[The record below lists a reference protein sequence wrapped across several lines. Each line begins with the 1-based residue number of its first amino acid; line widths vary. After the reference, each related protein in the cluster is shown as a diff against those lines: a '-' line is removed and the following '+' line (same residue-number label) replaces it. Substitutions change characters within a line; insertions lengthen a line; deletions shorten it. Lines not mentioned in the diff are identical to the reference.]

1 MLQERGDRALNAFI
15 NVTLVIIGIC
25 VAYPLWYVI
34 ICSFSNPSDIAVGK
48 VFLWPSGFTLQGYVE
63 MFRHTQLWVGY
74 GNTIMYTS
82 CSSAIGLA
90 LQLTCA
96 YALSRK
102 NLPGRNW
109 MNFFFLF
116 TMYFSGGM
124 IPAYLLY
131 DSMGLINTRTLL
143 CIGGAFSA
151 WNMIVARSFFMGSIP
166 DSLFDAARID
176 GCGYLRF
183 FVQVVL
189 PLSGAMVAIIALYN
203 IQSHWNSYMSGL
215 IYLHDSDK
223 FTLQQVIHN
232 IQNMSGELSSEMTD
246 IVDMEQMAML
256 ENRAKLLRYTTVIVA
271 ALPMVLFYPFIQR
284 FFVKGVMVGSVKG

>member
-1 MLQERGDRALNAFI
+1 MLQEKGDRTLNAFI
-15 NVTLVIIGIC
+15 NITLIIIGIC

-34 ICSFSNPSDIAVGK
+34 ICSFSNPSDIATGK

-63 MFRHTQLWVGY
+63 MFKHTQLWVGY
-74 GNTIMYTS
+74 RNTIMYTA
-82 CSSAIGLA
+82 CSSALGLM

-102 NLPGRNW
+102 DLPGRNW
-109 MNFFFLF
+109 LNFFFLF

-124 IPAYLLY
+124 IPLYLLW
-131 DSMGLINTRTLL
+131 DSMDLVNTRTMM
-143 CIGGAFSA
+143 CISGGFSA

-176 GCGYLRF
+176 GCSYFRF

-189 PLSGAMVAIIALYN
+189 PLSGAMIAIIALYN
-203 IQSHWNSYMSGL
+203 IQGHWNSYLSGV
-215 IYLHDSDK
+215 IYMHDSDK
-223 FTLQQVIHN
+223 FTLQQVIVN
-232 IQNMSGELSSEMTD
+232 IQKMGSEISDELTAIE
-246 IVDMEQMAML
+246 DMAQMAQL

-271 ALPMVLFYPFIQR
+271 ALPMIILYPFIQK